1 MMNWLVSQ
9 LIPLTLLLAAVLLLR
24 PLTLRWL
31 GARWQ
36 YSLWAAVPLLL
47 LLSQLPLLSVFT
59 ADGELYRMQVSATKL
74 SMALVKDPAFASG
87 FGIACA
93 IIWGLG
99 VVVMILLLLG
109 QHWQL
114 SQQLA
119 SAKPLQLSCAKP
131 STDQTDVSAIADA
144 IHAHIACKQVAYKHI
159 ACKQSA
165 TQQGPF
171 VSGWLRPTVLLP
183 HDFQQRFSPLQQQLV
198 LAHEQT
204 HWQRG
209 DLHCNLLAFL
219 LLTLFWFHPLSWLAY
234 RAYRQDQEL
243 ACDALVLQDASAEQ
257 KIAYSYALLSNA
269 QQSAANWQLLT
280 NHYGDKQ
287 MMKQRLIQLKQQQG
301 FSKTAMAVTLVALF
315 GVALWLQ
322 QPVQAAND
330 VVEPTMRVEP
340 LYPIQAAEQK
350 IEGYV
355 IAEFDIKPDGSVEN
369 VKIIKA
375 VPENVFEKESVRAL
389 QQWAYS
395 PSAAGMKKANVR
407 LDFMMDPVSKDVERI
422 DVTPSK

>member
-1 MMNWLVSQ
+1 M
-9 LIPLTLLLAAVLLLR
+9 
-24 PLTLRWL
+24 
-31 GARWQ
+31 
-36 YSLWAAVPLLL
+36 
-47 LLSQLPLLSVFT
+47 
-59 ADGELYRMQVSATKL
+59 
-74 SMALVKDPAFASG
+74 
-87 FGIACA
+87 
-93 IIWGLG
+93 
-99 VVVMILLLLG
+99 
-109 QHWQL
+109 
-114 SQQLA
+114 
-119 SAKPLQLSCAKP
+119 
-131 STDQTDVSAIADA
+131 
-144 IHAHIACKQVAYKHI
+144 
-159 ACKQSA
+159 
-165 TQQGPF
+165 
-171 VSGWLRPTVLLP
+171 
-183 HDFQQRFSPLQQQLV
+183 
-198 LAHEQT
+198 
-204 HWQRG
+204 
-209 DLHCNLLAFL
+209 

-395 PSAAGMKKANVR
+395 PSAAGMKKANVQ

>member
-59 ADGELYRMQVSATKL
+59 VDGELYRMQVSATKL
-74 SMALVKDPAFASG
+74 SMALVKDPVFASG
-87 FGIACA
+87 WGFACT
-93 IIWGLG
+93 IIWSLG

-109 QHWQL
+109 QHLQL

-119 SAKPLQLSCAKP
+119 SAKPLQLSCAKL
-131 STDQTDVSAIADA
+131 SNDHTDGSAIADA
-144 IHAHIACKQVAYKHI
+144 IHAHI

-301 FSKTAMAVTLVALF
+301 FSKVAMAVTLIALF
-315 GVALWLQ
+315 SAAVWLQ

-330 VVEPTMRVEP
+330 KIEPIKRIEP
-340 LYPIQAAEQK
+340 IYPSVPAQNQM
-350 IEGYV
+350 EGYV
-355 IAEFDIKPDGSVEN
+355 VAEFDITPDGSVEN
-369 VKIIKA
+369 INIIKSVPVLMFDKEA
-375 VPENVFEKESVRAL
+375 VDAL
-389 QQWAYS
+389 KQWKYTS
-395 PSAAGMKKANVR
+395 STAGKKKAIVQ
-407 LDFMMDPVSKDVERI
+407 LDFMLDPVPQDIERVG
-422 DVTPSK
+422 VTPSK

>member
-9 LIPLTLLLAAVLLLR
+9 LMPLTLLLAAVLLLR

-74 SMALVKDPAFASG
+74 SMALVKDPGFASG
-87 FGIACA
+87 FGVAGA
-93 IIWGLG
+93 IIWVLG

-109 QHWQL
+109 QHLQL

-131 STDQTDVSAIADA
+131 STDQTDASAIADA
-144 IHAHIACKQVAYKHI
+144 IHTHISCKQVAYKHI

-301 FSKTAMAVTLVALF
+301 FSKTAMTVTLVALF
-315 GVALWLQ
+315 GAAVWLQ
-322 QPVQAAND
+322 QPVQAANEKI
-330 VVEPTMRVEP
+330 EPIKRIEP
-340 LYPIQAAEQK
+340 IYPSVPAENQM
-350 IEGYV
+350 EGYV
-355 IAEFDIKPDGSVEN
+355 VAEFDITPDGSVEN
-369 VKIIKA
+369 INIIKSVPVLMFDKEA
-375 VPENVFEKESVRAL
+375 VDAL
-389 QQWAYS
+389 KQWKYTS
-395 PSAAGMKKANVR
+395 SAAGKKKAIVQI
-407 LDFMMDPVSKDVERI
+407 DFMLDPVPQDIERVG
-422 DVTPSK
+422 VTPSK

>member
-1 MMNWLVSQ
+1 M
-9 LIPLTLLLAAVLLLR
+9 
-24 PLTLRWL
+24 
-31 GARWQ
+31 
-36 YSLWAAVPLLL
+36 
-47 LLSQLPLLSVFT
+47 
-59 ADGELYRMQVSATKL
+59 
-74 SMALVKDPAFASG
+74 
-87 FGIACA
+87 
-93 IIWGLG
+93 
-99 VVVMILLLLG
+99 
-109 QHWQL
+109 
-114 SQQLA
+114 
-119 SAKPLQLSCAKP
+119 
-131 STDQTDVSAIADA
+131 
-144 IHAHIACKQVAYKHI
+144 
-159 ACKQSA
+159 
-165 TQQGPF
+165 
-171 VSGWLRPTVLLP
+171 
-183 HDFQQRFSPLQQQLV
+183 
-198 LAHEQT
+198 
-204 HWQRG
+204 
-209 DLHCNLLAFL
+209 
-219 LLTLFWFHPLSWLAY
+219 AY

-287 MMKQRLIQLKQQQG
+287 MMKQRLIKLKQQQG

>member
-1 MMNWLVSQ
+1 MGAGAEKMMNWLVSQ

-59 ADGELYRMQVSATKL
+59 VDGERYRMQVSATKL
-74 SMALVKDPAFASG
+74 SMALVKDPVFASG
-87 FGIACA
+87 WGFACT
-93 IIWGLG
+93 IIWSLG
-99 VVVMILLLLG
+99 VVVMIVLLLG

-114 SQQLA
+114 TQQLA
-119 SAKPLQLSCAKP
+119 SAKPLQLSCAKLSNDHP
-131 STDQTDVSAIADA
+131 DGSAIADA
-144 IHAHIACKQVAYKHI
+144 IHAHI

-219 LLTLFWFHPLSWLAY
+219 LLTLFWFHPLSWVAY

-243 ACDALVLQDASAEQ
+243 ACDALVLQNASAEQ

-301 FSKTAMAVTLVALF
+301 FSKVAMAVTLIALF
-315 GVALWLQ
+315 GAAVWLQ

-330 VVEPTMRVEP
+330 KIEPIKRIEP
-340 LYPIQAAEQK
+340 IYPSVPAQNQM
-350 IEGYV
+350 EGYV
-355 IAEFDIKPDGSVEN
+355 VAEFDITPDGSVEN
-369 VKIIKA
+369 INVIKSVPVLMFDKEA
-375 VPENVFEKESVRAL
+375 VDAL
-389 QQWAYS
+389 KQWKYTS
-395 PSAAGMKKANVR
+395 STAGKKKAIVQ
-407 LDFMMDPVSKDVERI
+407 LDFMLDPVPQDIERVG
-422 DVTPSK
+422 VTPSK